1 MRAERHSNL
10 SRVAAAALL
19 LAAGPLV
26 AGRVAAA
33 AEASYPTRPIEVVVP
48 FGPGGGA
55 DVMGRQFAKQAEAKL
70 GVAMPVTNLA
80 GASGDL
86 GLARVAASP
95 ADGYVVGQV
104 IALTV
109 TAWAAGVGT
118 PRLDGLE
125 YVALMQNSPS
135 MLFVSRN
142 SPLKSFADLV
152 AEAKARPGSIDV
164 ATSGVGTPDEI
175 TLRYLAANGIATV
188 AIPFGK
194 PGERYASTV
203 GGHTDA
209 IYEEPGD
216 VVGFLQSGDLRPLV
230 VFDAKRHPAFP
241 EVPTSGE
248 FGLEIS
254 DLPNFRALA
263 VPAGTPPERV
273 ERLRAVAGEILASA
287 EWQAFC
293 AGTYTC
299 TDALA
304 PAAVKELVAGTY
316 ERAKGYLERFKT
328 AAK

>member
-1 MRAERHSNL
+1 MRTERHL
-10 SRVAAAALL
+10 LIFGLAAALVAAA
-19 LAAGPLV
+19 GP
-26 AGRVAAA
+26 AAA
-33 AEASYPTRPIEVVVP
+33 AEAYPTRPIEVVVS

-55 DVMGRQFAKQAEAKL
+55 DVMGRQFARQAEARL
-70 GVAMPVTNLA
+70 GVAMPVANVA

-95 ADGYVVGQV
+95 PDGYTVGQV

-135 MLFVSRN
+135 MLFVSKN
-142 SPLKSFADLV
+142 SPLRSFADLV

-164 ATSGVGTPDEI
+164 ATSGVGTPDDI
-175 TLRYLAANGIATV
+175 TLRYLAANGIETV

-194 PGERYASTV
+194 PGERYSSTV
-203 GGHTDA
+203 AGHTDVL
-209 IYEEPGD
+209 YEEPGD

-230 VFDAKRHPAFP
+230 VFDAKRHAAFP
-241 EVPTSGE
+241 DVPTSGE

-254 DLPNFRALA
+254 DLPNFRTLA

-293 AGTYTC
+293 TNTYSC
-299 TDALA
+299 TDAMA
-304 PAAVKELVAGTY
+304 PAEVKRLVATTY
-316 ERAKGYLERFKT
+316 ERAKGYLDRFKT

>member
-1 MRAERHSNL
+1 
-10 SRVAAAALL
+10 
-19 LAAGPLV
+19 
-26 AGRVAAA
+26 
-33 AEASYPTRPIEVVVP
+33 
-48 FGPGGGA
+48 
-55 DVMGRQFAKQAEAKL
+55 MGRQFAKQAEAKL

-135 MLFVSRN
+135 MLFVSKN
-142 SPLKSFADLV
+142 SPLKSFADFV

-164 ATSGVGTPDEI
+164 ATSGVGTPDDI
-175 TLRYLAANGIATV
+175 TLRYLAANGITTV

-216 VVGFLQSGDLRPLV
+216 VVGFLQSGDLRRSSCSTRSGTRPSRTCRPR
-230 VFDAKRHPAFP
+230 ASSGSRSATCRTSAPSRSRPARRR
-241 EVPTSGE
+241 SGWRSC
-248 FGLEIS
+248 G
-254 DLPNFRALA
+254 PW
-263 VPAGTPPERV
+263 PARSWPAPSGR
-273 ERLRAVAGEILASA
+273 RS
-287 EWQAFC
+287 
-293 AGTYTC
+293 
-299 TDALA
+299 A
-304 PAAVKELVAGTY
+304 PAPTPAPT
-316 ERAKGYLERFKT
+316 RWRRPR
-328 AAK
+328 

>member
-1 MRAERHSNL
+1 MRIERQL
-10 SRVAAAALL
+10 LLGGLAAAFVTALM
-19 LAAGPLV
+19 PDP
-26 AGRVAAA
+26 AAA
-33 AEASYPTRPIEVVVP
+33 AEAYPARPIEVVVP

-80 GASGDL
+80 GASGDV

-95 ADGYVVGQV
+95 PDGHTIGQV

-109 TAWAAGVGT
+109 TAWAAGVGA

-135 MLFVSRN
+135 MLFVSKN
-142 SPLKSFADLV
+142 SPLKSFADFA

-164 ATSGVGTPDEI
+164 ATSGVGTPDDI
-175 TLRYLAANGIATV
+175 TLRYLAANGITTV

-230 VFDAKRHPAFP
+230 VFDTKRHPAFP
-241 EVPTSGE
+241 DVPTSGE
-248 FGLEIS
+248 FGLDIS
-254 DLPNFRALA
+254 DLPNFRAIA

-273 ERLRAVAGEILASA
+273 GRLRAVAGEILASP

-299 TDALA
+299 TDPLA
-304 PAAVKELVAGTY
+304 PAAVKELVATTY
-316 ERAKGYLERFKT
+316 ERARGYFERFKT
-328 AAK
+328 AVN